1 MPVPVFPSG
10 VLYERAPYK
19 ENWKTLSNSSE
30 GGVEQRIAKWTRPI
44 RQFEVIAN
52 LMEQS
57 AEADVLL
64 NFIHAR
70 KGALEPFIF
79 ITRSKRTW
87 LKVFV
92 GIGTG
97 SRRVWVLPFL
107 GYSILSV
114 YVNGLDKFEGV
125 DYDITLAAG
134 PGGTD
139 LLVFRADVSNTAV
152 VEADGANAKFVAY
165 VRATDLYED
174 DHVRYGR
181 FNARLSLTEVKADLD
196 PYDG

>member
-1 MPVPVFPSG
+1 MAVPVFPSG

-19 ENWKTLSNSSE
+19 ENWKTLSNQSE
-30 GGVEQRIAKWTRPI
+30 GGVEQRIGKWTRPI

-57 AEADVLL
+57 TEADVLL
-64 NFIHAR
+64 NFCHAR

-79 ITRSKRTW
+79 ITRSKRSW
-87 LKVFV
+87 EKVFV
-92 GIGTG
+92 GYGTG

-107 GYSILSV
+107 EWDFLTLYK
-114 YVNGLDKFEGV
+114 DGV
-125 DYDITLAAG
+125 EVFQGPDYDVLSAAG

-139 LLVFRADVSNTAV
+139 LVVFRESVANTV
-152 VEADGANAKFVAY
+152 VIEADGGNARFVAY
-165 VRATDLYED
+165 VLATDVYED

-181 FNARLSLTEVKADLD
+181 FNARLSLTEVKADVD
-196 PYDG
+196 PYDP